1 MIIIESRNRLS
12 FEMTIVFSRFMCFQ
26 QFCAKGAK
34 LIIYRY
40 PPELVFVEARSILI
54 YACTES
60 IADVHEKKRA
70 QDAAFTCR
78 DTGNRWKLAKN
89 TQQCHVVAVDDFIIG
104 AVSQSLP
111 NLVGSEAQNLV
122 EIGGLIIG

>member
-26 QFCAKGAK
+26 QFRAKGAN

-60 IADVHEKKRA
+60 IADVHEKK
-70 QDAAFTCR
+70 
-78 DTGNRWKLAKN
+78 TGAGCCFR
-89 TQQCHVVAVDDFIIG
+89 V
-104 AVSQSLP
+104 
-111 NLVGSEAQNLV
+111 
-122 EIGGLIIG
+122 

>member
-1 MIIIESRNRLS
+1 MY
-12 FEMTIVFSRFMCFQ
+12 T
-26 QFCAKGAK
+26 K
-34 LIIYRY
+34 
-40 PPELVFVEARSILI
+40 
-54 YACTES
+54 
-60 IADVHEKKRA
+60 KKRA
-70 QDAAFTCR
+70 QDAAFACR
-78 DTGNRWKLAKN
+78 DTENRGKLAKN